1 MERSVADHGA
11 DYVIAG
17 AGSAGCVLA
26 RRLAQTGASVILVE
40 AGGPDRTRLVRK
52 PGMIAIFHNVPALKK
67 RLDWGYYT
75 APQASALG
83 RRIPQPRGRVLG
95 GSGSIN
101 GMLFVR
107 GHRRNYDDWAVPG
120 WSYEN
125 VLSSFKRMEDWEDG
139 ATALRGAG
147 GPVKVTRQKDL
158 TPASQAF
165 MEALAATAG
174 VKKIDDYNGESQEGV
189 SVFQQ
194 NASGGLRYSSS
205 VAYLDHHSRP
215 NLTVL
220 TRARITRIVIANG
233 RATGVE
239 VATEQ
244 GRGTITASREVIM
257 CAGVYGSPQLLMLS
271 GVGPAGHLR
280 EHGIDVVADL
290 PVGDNLHDHMF
301 VPMTYCTTSA
311 RNRGTTP
318 YFVSGVVKE
327 AVRGDTWMGR
337 TVFEAVGFVR
347 GPQARD
353 IPDIQVHA
361 LPWSY
366 PFPNQD
372 SPARQKVDKRCAL
385 TIMPTLIYPKSRGT
399 LRLASADPA
408 AAPVIDPGYLTEPD
422 DSRLLLDGIELIR
435 ETMASPLIAG
445 QVSLE
450 LNPGPGFGDRAA
462 LAAELPNRATSVYH
476 AVGTCRMGTD
486 ERAVVDPELRVRGID
501 GLRVADASIMPSITG
516 GNTNAPAMMIGEH
529 CASLM
534 GLRLSAA
541 CRDPV
546 EQQPEQGVGHLLG
559 AVALGQPPLRRDPQ
573 HVAEQ
578 PVGEPR
584 VQVGAEGALLLAP
597 LELSN
602 PGPLDLAH
610 RLAQVPEPG
619 LAAEVAPVVLQ
630 HGQRGAVP
638 GQGLAGRADDLL
650 QHLPGRAARG
660 HRGPVVGQHIV
671 DEARQDLVA
680 DRLLRVEVVVQ
691 AAGQDARGVRDLSH
705 GRGAVALLRE
715 QLAREL
721 HHVSPPTRTCRAHPA
736 IIAGPNRSATV
747 SSVSP
752 NSPSVYRCDGRPWLA
767 SPAASCRMAS
777 AAAPESGNPK
787 YP

>member
-1 MERSVADHGA
+1 MEQIA
-11 DYVIAG
+11 DYVVAG

-26 RRLAQTGASVILVE
+26 RRLAQTGATVILLE
-40 AGGPDRTRLVRK
+40 AGGQDRTRLVRQ

-107 GHRRNYDDWAVPG
+107 GNRQNYDDWAAAGCTG

-147 GPVKVTRQKDL
+147 GPVKVRRQKDL

-165 MEALAATAG
+165 IEALAATAG
-174 VKKIDDYNGESQEGV
+174 VKRIDDYNGESQEGA

-205 VAYLDHHSRP
+205 VAYLDHHGLP
-215 NLTVL
+215 NLTVT
-220 TRARITRIVIANG
+220 TRALITKIVIEKG

-239 VATEQ
+239 VVTEA
-244 GRGTITASREVIM
+244 GPGTIRASREVIL
-257 CAGVYGSPQLLMLS
+257 CAGVYGSAQLLMLS

-280 EHGIDVVADL
+280 EHGIAVAADL

-301 VPMTYCTTSA
+301 VPMTYCMTSA

-318 YFVSGVVKE
+318 YFVGGVVRE
-327 AVRGDTWMGR
+327 AIRGDSWMGR

-347 GPQARD
+347 SSQAKA

-372 SPARQKVDKRCAL
+372 SPARQKVDKRSAL

-399 LRLASADPA
+399 LRLASADPS

-422 DSRLLLDGIELIR
+422 DSRLLLDGIDLIR
-435 ETMASPLIAG
+435 EVMASKLIAD

-450 LNPGPGFGDRAA
+450 LNPGPGFPDRAA
-462 LAAELPNRATSVYH
+462 LARELPNRATSVYH

-486 ERAVVDPELRVRGID
+486 DRAVVDPALRVRGID

-529 CASLM
+529 CAHLM
-534 GLRLSAA
+534 
-541 CRDPV
+541 
-546 EQQPEQGVGHLLG
+546 
-559 AVALGQPPLRRDPQ
+559 
-573 HVAEQ
+573 
-578 PVGEPR
+578 
-584 VQVGAEGALLLAP
+584 
-597 LELSN
+597 
-602 PGPLDLAH
+602 
-610 RLAQVPEPG
+610 
-619 LAAEVAPVVLQ
+619 
-630 HGQRGAVP
+630 
-638 GQGLAGRADDLL
+638 
-650 QHLPGRAARG
+650 
-660 HRGPVVGQHIV
+660 
-671 DEARQDLVA
+671 
-680 DRLLRVEVVVQ
+680 
-691 AAGQDARGVRDLSH
+691 
-705 GRGAVALLRE
+705 
-715 QLAREL
+715 
-721 HHVSPPTRTCRAHPA
+721 
-736 IIAGPNRSATV
+736 
-747 SSVSP
+747 
-752 NSPSVYRCDGRPWLA
+752 
-767 SPAASCRMAS
+767 
-777 AAAPESGNPK
+777 AAPG
-787 YP
+787 

>member
-1 MERSVADHGA
+1 MKNSA
-11 DYVIAG
+11 DYIVAG

-26 RRLAQTGASVILVE
+26 RRLAQTGASVILLE

-83 RRIPQPRGRVLG
+83 RKIPQPRGRVLG

-107 GHRRNYDDWAVPG
+107 GNRKNYDDWAADGCPG

-139 ATALRGAG
+139 ETALRGSG

-158 TPASQAF
+158 TSASQAF
-165 MEALAATAG
+165 IEALAATAG
-174 VKKIDDYNGESQEGV
+174 VKKIDDYNGESQEGAA
-189 SVFQQ
+189 VFQQ

-205 VAYLDHHSRP
+205 VGYLDQHGLP
-215 NLTVL
+215 NLTVT
-220 TRARITRIVIANG
+220 TRAVITRVIIANG

-239 VATEQ
+239 VVTET
-244 GRGTITASREVIM
+244 GPATITASREVIL
-257 CAGVYGSPQLLMLS
+257 CAGVYGSAQLLMLS
-271 GVGPAGHLR
+271 GVGPAEHLR
-280 EHGIDVVADL
+280 QHGIGVAADL

-301 VPMTYCTTSA
+301 VPMTYCMTSA

-318 YFVSGVVKE
+318 YFAGGVLAE

-347 GPQARD
+347 SPHAGQ

-408 AAPVIDPGYLTEPD
+408 DAPVIDPGYLTEPD
-422 DSRLLLDGIELIR
+422 DSRLLLDGIELVR
-435 ETMASPLIAG
+435 EVMASTIIAG

-450 LNPGPGFGDRAA
+450 LNPGPGFPDRAA
-462 LAAELPNRATSVYH
+462 LAKELPNRATSVYH

-486 ERAVVDPELRVRGID
+486 DRAVVDPQLRVRGIE

-529 CASLM
+529 CATLM
-534 GLRLSAA
+534 A
-541 CRDPV
+541 
-546 EQQPEQGVGHLLG
+546 
-559 AVALGQPPLRRDPQ
+559 
-573 HVAEQ
+573 
-578 PVGEPR
+578 
-584 VQVGAEGALLLAP
+584 
-597 LELSN
+597 
-602 PGPLDLAH
+602 
-610 RLAQVPEPG
+610 
-619 LAAEVAPVVLQ
+619 
-630 HGQRGAVP
+630 
-638 GQGLAGRADDLL
+638 
-650 QHLPGRAARG
+650 PGR
-660 HRGPVVGQHIV
+660 
-671 DEARQDLVA
+671 
-680 DRLLRVEVVVQ
+680 
-691 AAGQDARGVRDLSH
+691 
-705 GRGAVALLRE
+705 
-715 QLAREL
+715 
-721 HHVSPPTRTCRAHPA
+721 
-736 IIAGPNRSATV
+736 
-747 SSVSP
+747 
-752 NSPSVYRCDGRPWLA
+752 
-767 SPAASCRMAS
+767 
-777 AAAPESGNPK
+777 
-787 YP
+787 

>member
-1 MERSVADHGA
+1 VSETQSSPFPQNA
-11 DYVIAG
+11 DYIVAG

-26 RRLAQTGASVILVE
+26 RRLAQTGASVILLE
-40 AGGPDRTRLVRK
+40 AGGPDGTRLVRK

-75 APQASALG
+75 APQEAALG

-107 GHRRNYDDWAVPG
+107 GNRRNYDDWAVPG

-174 VKKIDDYNGESQEGV
+174 VKRIDDYNAESQEGV

-205 VAYLDHHSRP
+205 VGYLDHHGLP
-215 NLTVL
+215 NLTVT
-220 TRARITRIVIANG
+220 TRALITRVVISKG

-239 VATEQ
+239 VVTEA
-244 GRGTITASREVIM
+244 GPGTITASREVIL
-257 CAGVYGSPQLLMLS
+257 CAGVYGSAQLLMLS
-271 GVGPAGHLR
+271 GVGPAEHLR
-280 EHGIDVVADL
+280 QHGIAVAADL
-290 PVGDNLHDHMF
+290 PVGDNLHDHVF
-301 VPMTYCTTSA
+301 VPMTYCMDSA

-318 YFVSGVVKE
+318 YFFGGILRE

-347 GPQARD
+347 SSQASGSD
-353 IPDIQVHA
+353 QIPDIQVHA

-372 SPARQKVDKRCAL
+372 SPARQKVDKRPAL

-422 DSRLLLDGIELIR
+422 DSRVLLDGMELIR
-435 ETMASPLIAG
+435 EVMASTVISG

-450 LNPGPGFGDRAA
+450 LNPGPGFPDRAA

-476 AVGTCRMGTD
+476 AVGTCRMGTGD
-486 ERAVVDPELRVRGID
+486 RAVVDPALRVRGID

-529 CASLM
+529 
-534 GLRLSAA
+534 AA
-541 CRDPV
+541 T
-546 EQQPEQGVGHLLG
+546 L
-559 AVALGQPPLRRDPQ
+559 
-573 HVAEQ
+573 
-578 PVGEPR
+578 
-584 VQVGAEGALLLAP
+584 
-597 LELSN
+597 
-602 PGPLDLAH
+602 
-610 RLAQVPEPG
+610 
-619 LAAEVAPVVLQ
+619 
-630 HGQRGAVP
+630 
-638 GQGLAGRADDLL
+638 
-650 QHLPGRAARG
+650 
-660 HRGPVVGQHIV
+660 I
-671 DEARQDLVA
+671 
-680 DRLLRVEVVVQ
+680 
-691 AAGQDARGVRDLSH
+691 
-705 GRGAVALLRE
+705 
-715 QLAREL
+715 
-721 HHVSPPTRTCRAHPA
+721 TR
-736 IIAGPNRSATV
+736 S
-747 SSVSP
+747 
-752 NSPSVYRCDGRPWLA
+752 
-767 SPAASCRMAS
+767 
-777 AAAPESGNPK
+777 
-787 YP
+787 